1 VSGKASTNSSGKSGR
16 DGGIYLPQTPEKIK
30 NLFDAISE
38 IEFYAGAEEE
48 GEAITSKFFTVKQ
61 KIQFMEVGFKA
72 AFISGLITALLSPIM
87 VGVFENII
95 PVFGSYNPT
104 IIDQLYVFLLTIGF
118 SLGYGVFIARVGK
131 CYSKDYSITKSM
143 VNNLMIGLTT
153 GALLKAAFT
162 FILFHFIYFSILTP
176 EHVMSWLIPLTKKEL
191 LGLSYSNIEKVYYW
205 IMEFRKT
212 FITAAWFV
220 VFTSLLLVA
229 IPSIKILTT
238 VIKDRRKKQ
247 VENL

>member
-1 VSGKASTNSSGKSGR
+1 
-16 DGGIYLPQTPEKIK
+16 
-30 NLFDAISE
+30 
-38 IEFYAGAEEE
+38 
-48 GEAITSKFFTVKQ
+48 
-61 KIQFMEVGFKA
+61 
-72 AFISGLITALLSPIM
+72 M
-87 VGVFENII
+87 VGVFEKII

-153 GALLKAAFT
+153 GAFLKAAFT

-229 IPSIKILTT
+229 IPSIKILIT